1 MVGKEKRES
10 VGSCV
15 AGCCGSG
22 ATVLPRPLPVDF
34 REEAFRVHEVTTGG
48 RYLPDGSGTVE
59 RRIRS

>member
-34 REEAFRVHEVTTGG
+34 REEAIAYTR
-48 RYLPDGSGTVE
+48 
-59 RRIRS
+59 